1 MLYPWRDDVLQCP
14 TSNRRGDVLQC
25 PASDRRGDVLQ
36 RPTGDRRDDVLQRTF
51 RDTAVQ
57 LQRGL
62 ILPTI
67 QVLQ

>member
-1 MLYPWRDDVLQCP
+1 MCIGALVCPIQLQCL
-14 TSNRRGDVLQC
+14 T
-25 PASDRRGDVLQ
+25 SDRCGDVLQ
-36 RPTGDRRDDVLQRTF
+36 RTLRDRRDDVLQRTF